1 MTDSPAR
8 GTTPAAAQQFSL
20 LMQTQGTICSPRKAF
35 RRDLQEYILSC
46 RAKGNNAYFEG
57 PFPTSLRVC
66 TQLLKQAK
74 KNELTSIVIQ
84 SYQQREQ
91 EHKQQI
97 KLFSSSMEQSD
108 MEEGIRL
115 RHLQKAEITNQLV
128 TKLRSLQQLQEKTGV
143 SQIEVP
149 SPGEADP
156 KECNTWVQL
165 DIPDKVAKHLLT
177 RNRKKFGQ
185 AAGTPF
191 TVHSLS
197 THLGFDG
204 QGEAA
209 GEDPNVVALMKY
221 IQQIARA
228 QTMTL
233 QPTITE
239 KASTAKL
246 KVWRESTATSPSG
259 LHRGHYKAIVK
270 GLVYS
275 IVG

>member
-1 MTDSPAR
+1 VTDSPAR

-74 KNELTSIVIQ
+74 KNELTSIVKQ

-115 RHLQKAEITNQLV
+115 RHLQKAETTNQLV
-128 TKLRSLQQLQEKTGV
+128 TKLRSLQQFKEKTGV

-165 DIPDKVAKHLLT
+165 DIPDEVAKHLLT
-177 RNRKKFGQ
+177 RNQKKFGQ
-185 AAGTPF
+185 AP
-191 TVHSLS
+191 HLLS
-197 THLGFDG
+197 THSVRIWD
-204 QGEAA
+204 
-209 GEDPNVVALMKY
+209 LMVKERLRGR
-221 IQQIARA
+221 IQ
-228 QTMTL
+228 M
-233 QPTITE
+233 
-239 KASTAKL
+239 
-246 KVWRESTATSPSG
+246 WW
-259 LHRGHYKAIVK
+259 H
-270 GLVYS
+270 
-275 IVG
+275 